1 MIGGARSLCGARAAS
16 TPTRWE
22 PDGWLSRVHLC
33 VAAPRARP
41 LRLRL
46 ACAQHLP
53 ELMFFEWRMCVGRA
67 WCVWWQFG
75 TSSLLSDDGCKPKL
89 SNIARLVEV
98 AVRLRET
105 GHNVIIVS
113 SGAVGT
119 GCARMKLKS
128 RPDSVAKKQAMASI
142 GQLHLMR
149 IYDEFFSTLGH
160 TCSQVR
166 ARPLPLACRK
176 GASCLCAVCPLLV
189 SARFHSLWA
198 SVYKSPSLPS
208 PPVLVLTGT
217 YTTCATVCRCC

>member
-1 MIGGARSLCGARAAS
+1 VS
-16 TPTRWE
+16 
-22 PDGWLSRVHLC
+22 VH
-33 VAAPRARP
+33 P
-41 LRLRL
+41 L
-46 ACAQHLP
+46 
-53 ELMFFEWRMCVGRA
+53 
-67 WCVWWQFG
+67 QFG

-89 SNIARLVEV
+89 SNIAKLVEV

-105 GHNVIIVS
+105 GHNVVIVS

-166 ARPLPLACRK
+166 ACVHGAQLPALGDAAKSCMCR
-176 GASCLCAVCPLLV
+176 AP
-189 SARFHSLWA
+189 
-198 SVYKSPSLPS
+198 
-208 PPVLVLTGT
+208 
-217 YTTCATVCRCC
+217 